1 MVASSKIIRWFLSL
15 IILFVLIFIEFFY
28 DEKWLYFDKDLHGK
42 NKNLYESCF
51 IYQDKRHLKNTSYD
65 IIYNKLGKDIYNRQ
79 RRLTITE
86 SGSKIVI
93 YGHTLGVF
101 RELFAFGGG
110 GAVLVFDKK
119 GNCIKLSEYLIEK

>member
-15 IILFVLIFIEFFY
+15 IILFVLIFTELIY
-28 DEKWLYFDKDLHGK
+28 DEKWFYSDRNIDDTKKH
-42 NKNLYESCF
+42 LYEGCF
-51 IYQDKRHLKNTSYD
+51 IYRDNSHLKKLSYD